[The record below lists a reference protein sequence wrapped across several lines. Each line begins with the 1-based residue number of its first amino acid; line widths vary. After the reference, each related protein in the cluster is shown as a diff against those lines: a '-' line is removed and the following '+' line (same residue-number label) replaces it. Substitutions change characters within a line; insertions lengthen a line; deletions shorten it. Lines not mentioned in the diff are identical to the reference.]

1 MPTDAE
7 RLAIAEAMIDAF
19 YSFDPEPLAA
29 LLIDA
34 GESADQLLYYQGWA
48 EGGNYKII
56 ERGACV
62 AVSQVQVRCPVTVED
77 DPVMALGTDF
87 KVTDTF
93 TITFE
98 GTTISGVETSSND
111 QPIYYLARDWVQANM
126 PEIME
131 GPCKDS
137 FAGGATPGD
146 CARAMAEGY
155 RAFAASDEFPGLDA
169 KPAEPAS

>member
-1 MPTDAE
+1 MPTHAE

-19 YSFDPEPLAA
+19 YSFDPESLAA

-56 ERGACV
+56 ERGPCV
-62 AVSQVQVRCPVTVED
+62 AVTQSQVRCPVTVED
-77 DPVMALGTDF
+77 DPVMALGSDF

-98 GTTISGVETSSND
+98 GTTISDVETSSND
-111 QPIYYLARDWVQANM
+111 QPIYYQARDWVLANM
-126 PEIME
+126 PEIMA
-131 GPCKDS
+131 GPCKGF
-137 FAGGATPGD
+137 FAGGPTPGD

-155 RAFAASDEFPGLDA
+155 RAFAASDEFPGLDTE
-169 KPAEPAS
+169 PTEPAS